1 MKISFTN
8 FNCKEKSKWDK
19 ANNAVAKRVWENHAA
34 TK

>member
-19 ANNAVAKRVWENHAA
+19 ANNAVAKRV
-34 TK
+34 